1 MNLEELFISWQ
12 SLNSGISESLNELD
26 FSSIKDIR
34 AQQRDIEDNIYSM
47 VLENA
52 PEDIKQIL
60 PEDCGEMEMGYDI
73 TNKKFYFLMEDPD
86 QDPDD
91 EKLTILALTINSEK
105 KVEKIKNF
113 KVSDD

>member
-1 MNLEELFISWQ
+1 MDLEELFYSWQ
-12 SLNSGISESLNELD
+12 SFNSGISESLNELD

-34 AQQRDIEDNIYSM
+34 AQQREIEDNIYSIL
-47 VLENA
+47 LENA
-52 PEDIKQIL
+52 SEDIRQFL
-60 PEDCGEMEMGYDI
+60 TENCGEMEMGYDL

-91 EKLTILALTINSEK
+91 EKLTILALTIDSEK
-105 KVEKIKNF
+105 KIEKIKNF